1 MMEIWPINMEATH
14 RLSVKHAK
22 KKTEVW
28 IIQLPKKTKN
38 IKKPSKQ
45 ALNRRTSIIM
55 IHDRWSK
62 VVKPL

>member
-1 MMEIWPINMEATH
+1 MEIWPINMEATH
-14 RLSVKHAK
+14 RLSVKHAY
-22 KKTEVW
+22 KTWSVNYSTTEEN
-28 IIQLPKKTKN
+28 K
-38 IKKPSKQ
+38 KKPSKQ